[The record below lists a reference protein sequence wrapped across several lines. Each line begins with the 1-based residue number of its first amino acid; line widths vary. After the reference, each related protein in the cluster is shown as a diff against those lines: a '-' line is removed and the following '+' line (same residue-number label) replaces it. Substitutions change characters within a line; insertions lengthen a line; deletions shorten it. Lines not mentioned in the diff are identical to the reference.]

1 MKRGKKKNRR
11 IRGKNRSLILL
22 SMPSLIW
29 YILFC
34 YLPVAGIILAFKR
47 YRLIPGK
54 GFFYS
59 LINGSEWVGFEN
71 FRFLF
76 LNPEIGKAIRN
87 TLLYNMAFLILG
99 TVIPVMLAVGISY
112 IHSGRIR
119 RFVQISLLLPYF
131 LSWII
136 VSYSVYAF
144 LSYDRGVVNSVLG
157 NMGIR
162 EFRFYQSP
170 SLWPFILCAVNVWKS
185 SGYMMMLYYA
195 RLMAIDTE
203 LFDAAAVDG
212 ASNFKVIRYIILP
225 ELKNVILVM
234 TLLNLGNILSTDF
247 GLFYQVT
254 RNSGSLLSTTE
265 TIDVFIYKAL
275 MEKSNYGFSAA
286 ASLIQNG
293 IGCIILVTANRLL
306 KKNGGGGAAL

>member
-47 YRLIPGK
+47 YRLIPGE

-119 RFVQISLLLPYF
+119 RF
-131 LSWII
+131 
-136 VSYSVYAF
+136 SVYAF

-157 NMGIR
+157 SMGIQG
-162 EFRFYQSP
+162 FRFYQSP